1 MTKPDP
7 TKQYQPLATIQIG
20 TLRNLTNPCDRTGRD
35 STRPHLATNPNFTRL
50 ALATKRKK
58 LTINSKETTMS
69 APTTVPAIYQGNHL
83 NYMKQALINAHLMK
97 DDGSIERA
105 IRVTAATQ
113 KAFVSMLSLI
123 GGEGETSEE
132 RDALRSALES
142 PITRA
147 TIEERKFFFLQE

>member
-1 MTKPDP
+1 
-7 TKQYQPLATIQIG
+7 
-20 TLRNLTNPCDRTGRD
+20 
-35 STRPHLATNPNFTRL
+35 
-50 ALATKRKK
+50 
-58 LTINSKETTMS
+58 MS

-113 KAFVSMLSLI
+113 KAFMSMLSLI

-132 RDALRSALES
+132 RDALRSALKS